1 MAAGSLLIRS
11 LPDLRTSLLD
21 AVAPTSEIRRW
32 PRKRDM
38 PRYARSRSIE
48 EEVITGIHAF
58 WGTTQFET
66 VPGSVRSRWLPDN
79 QATRGR
85 IECLVILG

>member
-1 MAAGSLLIRS
+1 MAAVSLLIRS
-11 LPDLRTSLLD
+11 SPDLRTSLLD
-21 AVAPTSEIRRW
+21 AVAPTSEIRGW

-48 EEVITGIHAF
+48 KEVITGIHTRF

-66 VPGSVRSRWLPDN
+66 IPGSVRSRRLPDN
-79 QATRGR
+79 QATRG
-85 IECLVILG
+85 G